1 VTHCLEGTRSV
12 PGRIEDYALIGDLQ
26 TAALVGR
33 DGSVD
38 WLCLPRFDSPSC
50 FAALLGGDE
59 QGQWRLA
66 PEGAE
71 LCTGRSYQGD
81 SLVLET
87 LWETPTGVVKVIDF
101 MPQRDRTPDLIRI
114 VEGVSGS
121 VRMRGELRLRFDY
134 ARVVPWLRRTD
145 HHRVAVAGPDSVWL
159 RSEPPVHT
167 FGEKMATVSDFT
179 VNEGD
184 RVSFVLSWLPSHHT
198 RPPRQDPERS
208 LRETLTQWQEWADT
222 CGYRGPYRESV
233 IRSMVILKGL
243 TFAPTGGIVAAATAA
258 LPEQIGGERNW
269 DYRFCWLRDSTMTLS
284 ALLAGGFR
292 SEAAAWRGWL
302 LRAIAGDPAD
312 LQTMYGVA
320 GERRLPE
327 IVADWLPGYEGSAP
341 VRFGNAAVDQLQL
354 DVYGEVVDTLHL
366 AMVSGIPMERHVWSI
381 LRTLMDFLEQH
392 WSEPD
397 EGLWE
402 VRGGRRHFVHS
413 KVMSWVAF
421 DRAVKMAELCGLAA
435 PVERWRTVRDAI
447 HAEVCEKGYDPSVG
461 AFTQYYGG
469 KELDAATLFVVKT
482 GFLPPDDPRAIGTV
496 EAVRDRL
503 DRGGFILRYSTGQ
516 EQDSQVDGLQGEE
529 GAFLACSFWLADALV
544 AIGRREEG
552 RLLFERVSAIANDLG
567 MISEEWDPREGRQLG
582 NTPQAFTH
590 VALVNTA
597 FRLAQSPPQGGAAES
612 GGAAG
617 IQDSGV

>member
-1 VTHCLEGTRSV
+1 M

-50 FAALLGGDE
+50 FGALLGGDE
-59 QGQWRLA
+59 QGNWRLA
-66 PEGAE
+66 PQGAE
-71 LCTGRSYQGD
+71 LCSSRGYQGD

-87 LWETPTGVVKVIDF
+87 LWETPTGTVRVIDF
-101 MPQRDRTPDLIRI
+101 MPQRDRTPDVVRI

-121 VRMRGELRLRFDY
+121 VPMRGELRLRFDY
-134 ARVVPWLRRTD
+134 ARVVPWVRRTD

-159 RSEPPVHT
+159 RSDPGVHT
-167 FGEKMATVSDFT
+167 FGEKLATVSEFT
-179 VNEGD
+179 VNAGD
-184 RVSFVLSWLPSHHT
+184 RVRFVLSWLPSHHT
-198 RPPRQDPERS
+198 HPPRQDAERS
-208 LRETLTQWQEWADT
+208 LRETLEQWQEWAST
-222 CGYRGPYRESV
+222 LRYQGPYREAV
-233 IRSMVILKGL
+233 LRSLVILKGL
-243 TFAPTGGIVAAATAA
+243 TYEPTGGMVAAATAA

-284 ALLAGGFR
+284 ALLGGGFL

-327 IVADWLPGYEGSAP
+327 VVADWLPGYEGSVP

-354 DVYGEVVDTLHL
+354 DVYGEVVDTLYL
-366 AMVSGIPMERHVWSI
+366 AMESGIPMERHVWGI
-381 LRTLMDFLEQH
+381 VRALMDFLERN

-413 KVMSWVAF
+413 KVMCWVAF
-421 DRAVKMAELCGLAA
+421 DRAVRMAEASGLPA
-435 PVERWRTVRDAI
+435 PVERWRTVRDTI
-447 HAEVCEKGYDPSVG
+447 HAEVCEKGYNPEIG

-469 KELDAATLFVVKT
+469 TELDAATLFVVKT
-482 GFLPPDDPRAIGTV
+482 GFLPPDDPRAVGTV
-496 EAVRDRL
+496 EAVRTRL
-503 DRGGFILRYSTGQ
+503 DQGGFILRYTTGQ
-516 EQDSQVDGLQGEE
+516 AEDSMVDGLQGEE

-552 RLLFERVSAIANDLG
+552 RQLFERVAAIANDLG
-567 MISEEWDPREGRQLG
+567 MISEEWDPHEGRQLG

-597 FRLAQSPPQGGAAES
+597 FRLAEGG
-612 GGAAG
+612 
-617 IQDSGV
+617 

>member
-1 VTHCLEGTRSV
+1 M

-71 LCTGRSYQGD
+71 LCDSRSYRGD

-87 LWETPTGVVKVIDF
+87 LWRTPDGVVRVTDF
-101 MPQRDRTPDLIRI
+101 MPQRDRTPDLMRI

-134 ARVVPWLRRTD
+134 ARVVPWVRRTD

-167 FGEKMATVSDFT
+167 FGEEMATVSEFT
-179 VNEGD
+179 VAEGD

-198 RPPRQDPERS
+198 TPPRQDPDRS
-208 LRETLTQWQEWADT
+208 LRETLEQWQAWADS
-222 CGYRGPYRESV
+222 CGYQGPYREAV
-233 IRSMVILKGL
+233 VRSMVILKGL
-243 TFAPTGGIVAAATAA
+243 TFEPTGGIVAAATAA

-292 SEAAAWRGWL
+292 TEAAAWRGWL

-381 LRTLMDFLEQH
+381 LRLLMDFLEQH

-421 DRAVKMAELCGLAA
+421 DRAVKMAESCGLPA
-435 PVERWRTVRDAI
+435 PVEHWRAVRDTI
-447 HAEVCEKGYDPSVG
+447 HAEVCEKGYDPAVG

-482 GFLPPDDPRAIGTV
+482 GFLPPDDPRAISTV

-503 DRGGFILRYSTGQ
+503 DRDGFILRYSTGQ

-552 RLLFERVSAIANDLG
+552 RVLFERVAAIANDLG
-567 MISEEWDPREGRQLG
+567 LISEEWDPRAGRQLG

-597 FRLAQSPPQGGAAES
+597 FRLAQSTPAGGAAES

-617 IQDSGV
+617 IEDSGV